1 MRLIALL
8 AVLLSLPCPAAG
20 QLPDTGDSVPIVLLR
35 RSSRG
40 TPDGSSGDVLVAADV
55 RRDEIARRAA
65 QVMADRAGYSQFV
78 LRLDRFARTVLLRNP
93 GLSPERRASLE
104 RPSYLFLSDRQG
116 GFPVEGF
123 WLEEPGGTVRQMP
136 ETPFV
141 DLVVE
146 EGDFDPSDNDGLV
159 AIHAHELGHLIMG
172 ALAGPAPRRAS
183 TGVHF
188 TTVRTDGWLA
198 FVEGWGEHFQPMAVD
213 HHRKKASGEDHRRDA
228 CATDHR
234 RNAGA
239 TDHRRDACA
248 TDHRRNA
255 HGDETSA
262 PPERVW
268 YDRFAREQIEGC
280 GICPANLRFLR
291 WQGPG
296 EQRLREEGVRSN
308 LFIHDLVLPPA
319 LAAGSRPP
327 FEARMYRDVMPP
339 SSDGPLKSGA
349 RALAS
354 EGLVATFFHRLASD
368 ERLRRSYREPAFYA
382 PFLPDT
388 QAGPLVSLGPSALIS
403 PEENAYLKIF
413 HVLHHA
419 FSWGDWPLVELVK
432 GYAATFPDEA
442 AIVYDVFLDVTRG
455 VTVERAAFSRHAD
468 PGYLPWLRERL
479 LSGEVRLDG
488 NLGRPLWLVV
498 PRVSL
503 GMGVYRYFLV
513 PSPFTF
519 DLNAADAADL
529 RSVPGVDAAL
539 AASIVKARDERG
551 AFDRVEDLAS
561 VPGMTPELV
570 SRFVSMR
577 ERMQARLDEREWQ
590 GSNPTWVMNW
600 LVRLLKGSYHLAA
613 AWQLGRALV
622 LAALLYLL
630 TSVTIGAAFSRGVNR
645 SGAAARGGRLGSL
658 RRLVR
663 SLARGLAVAVW
674 PLAGSV
680 ALYAA
685 GILPGPANM
694 TAVGAAVGLAIV
706 GLRRA
711 TGSAAPG
718 RFAALAPVAGSIA
731 AAILIG
737 SMY

>member
-1 MRLIALL
+1 M
-8 AVLLSLPCPAAG
+8 
-20 QLPDTGDSVPIVLLR
+20 PIVLLR
-35 RSSRG
+35 RSSKG

-55 RRDEIARRAA
+55 QRDAIARRAM
-65 QVMADRAGYSQFV
+65 QVLTDRAGYSQFV
-78 LRLDRFARTVLLRNP
+78 LRLDRYARTFLLRDP
-93 GLSPERRASLE
+93 HPSPERRALLE
-104 RPSYLFLSDRQG
+104 GPAYLFLSDRQG

-123 WLEEPGGTVRQMP
+123 WLEGPDGTVRQMP
-136 ETPFV
+136 GTPFV

-159 AIHAHELGHLIMG
+159 AIHAHELGHLIMA
-172 ALAGPAPRRAS
+172 ALAGPAPPRAS

-188 TTVRTDGWLA
+188 TTVKTDGWLA

-213 HHRKKASGEDHRRDA
+213 HHHKGADGGNHGRDA
-228 CATDHR
+228 CG
-234 RNAGA
+234 AG
-239 TDHRRDACA
+239 DRRDGC
-248 TDHRRNA
+248 
-255 HGDETSA
+255 GDRTSA
-262 PPERVW
+262 RSERAW

-280 GICPANLRFLR
+280 WICPANLRFLR

-308 LFIHDLVLPPA
+308 LFIRALVLPPA
-319 LAAGSRPP
+319 LAAGNRPP

-339 SSDGPLKSGA
+339 PADGPLKNGP

-382 PFLPDT
+382 LFLD
-388 QAGPLVSLGPSALIS
+388 AGEAAASASPQTLIS
-403 PEENAYLKIF
+403 PEENVYLKIF
-413 HVLHHA
+413 YVLRHA
-419 FSWGDWPLVELVK
+419 FRWGDWPLVELVK
-432 GYAATFPDEA
+432 GYVATFPDEA

-479 LSGEVRLDG
+479 LSGEARLDG
-488 NLGRPLWLVV
+488 NLGAPLWLAV
-498 PRVSL
+498 PRVSF

-519 DLNAADAADL
+519 DLNAADVADL
-529 RSVPGVDAAL
+529 RSVPGVDATL
-539 AASIVKARDERG
+539 AAAIVKTRDERG
-551 AFDRVEDLAS
+551 AFERVEDLAS

-570 SRFVSMR
+570 AGFVSMR
-577 ERMQARLDEREWQ
+577 ERMQARLGERSSQ
-590 GSNPTWVMNW
+590 QSNPTWMMNW

-613 AWQLGRALV
+613 AWQFGRALV

-630 TSVTIGAAFSRGVNR
+630 TSGMITAVFSRKVDRPGAAPVPGRRRGRV
-645 SGAAARGGRLGSL
+645 
-658 RRLVR
+658 RRLAR
-663 SLARGLAVAVW
+663 FLARGMAVAVW

-685 GILPGPANM
+685 GILPGPAIM
-694 TAVGAAVGLAIV
+694 GVVGGAVGLTLV
-706 GLRRA
+706 GLRRVTRPA
-711 TGSAAPG
+711 RPDGL
-718 RFAALAPVAGSIA
+718 AALAPVAGSIVA
-731 AAILIG
+731 AVLIG
-737 SMY
+737 LMY